1 MSKRMNSTPGAAT
14 WTSSR
19 LCLAAMATLLLLQSN
34 CAQYRVGGSKPAH
47 LESLHSLEVALVQ
60 NDTQLPRASAYAT
73 NSLIDAI
80 TRDGTYRITKPEHAD
95 ARLLTTLQ
103 RVTYRQARSTR
114 LDVLRSEELE
124 MEVHLVW
131 TLVEIDNPTKV
142 LARGKSIGE
151 TRFFL
156 DANTQAARQTA
167 LIDALNRASEA
178 VVTRLADG
186 F

>member
-1 MSKRMNSTPGAAT
+1 M
-14 WTSSR
+14 
-19 LCLAAMATLLLLQSN
+19 LDLAQLVKVLAELVEADIHEVMMA
-34 CAQYRVGGSKPAH
+34 
-47 LESLHSLEVALVQ
+47 
-60 NDTQLPRASAYAT
+60 
-73 NSLIDAI
+73 
-80 TRDGTYRITKPEHAD
+80 
-95 ARLLTTLQ
+95 
-103 RVTYRQARSTR
+103 
-114 LDVLRSEELE
+114 LDQELE

-131 TLVEIDNPTKV
+131 TLVDIDNPTKV

-167 LIDALNRASEA
+167 LIDALKRASEA